1 MKHGFSILLVM
12 VVLSVIGLAL
22 APRLDIADRPRPE
35 RGKTLT
41 VSYGWQGVAAKV
53 VEQNVTSRIEALAS
67 SVRGVAKVSSVS
79 EFGSGRVVVELK
91 PQADVSATKFEI
103 ASLLR
108 GLDGKLPEGVTHPVL
123 SGGEIDTEAADDKE
137 VKLLLSYQVSSR
149 LPDAE
154 VLSLAGRQMR
164 TPLERIEGV
173 HHVDITGGVQHY
185 MEISYDARQLSS
197 YGITSADVAEAVRNF
212 AGREEVVGS
221 IRKEGAREKVAVALS
236 TPHEPLR
243 LERIPVRRTGG
254 KIVYLN
260 DLATLEIKRVQP
272 DSYYRVNG
280 LSTIYINVYAG
291 RDADIV
297 GVAGD
302 VKEALEGVS
311 LRLEKTYDR
320 AEEQL
325 AEVRTLV
332 SRTAATLA
340 ILLVFVWLGAGRSWK
355 YLAIIA
361 STLAASVCI
370 SVIAFWLLNIRLH
383 PMSLAGITVSLGI
396 VIDATIVM
404 ADHYAYYRNRR
415 AFLGV
420 LAAMLT
426 TIGALVAVFWLPE
439 QLRHDLRDFAVV
451 VMVCLG
457 VSVFVSLLFAPAL
470 VSQLGFTNRQ
480 RGRPRRLCLT
490 LAVSRAYR
498 AYIRTM
504 RRPRLRWTV
513 IVVVAAAFA
522 YTMRLFA
529 EGVENNEF
537 PREEEEVRLHVYGR
551 MPTGGSTRELNE
563 KVRLVEGFLAK
574 YGKEI
579 KRYETSV
586 GSWGAHIEVRFTDE
600 ARQTSFPYVLENKV
614 TGRLITL
621 GGADWATYGV
631 SERGFSNSLDLQH
644 RSQGITIAGYDYD
657 RLYRYAE
664 EMMAEMGKNSR
675 IVDLTVE
682 TPGHERQEAEL
693 FADYDRRAMATDSV
707 SPTELHATLATML
720 GEADAG
726 ELQPPY
732 ATEARLRTVV
742 RPRERERPDLWQLEN
757 AFLPVGG
764 RHLLMG
770 DFMRIRRREAKGC
783 IPREG
788 QEYVLRVAFNV
799 LGSYHYA
806 DRVVRQTMEKFNG
819 RFPAGFRCVRQSHGG
834 AEEASTQYW
843 LVGLVAG
850 VIFFVCAIM
859 FESLRQS
866 LAVIMLIP
874 TSLMGL
880 FLTYWLT
887 GCPFGSGGFAAMV
900 LLSGLTVNAGIY
912 VVCEYNG
919 QARGRTLRGAAFATV
934 YVRTFNHKIVPVVL
948 TVISTVLGMVPFLF
962 DGPGEQ
968 PFWFS
973 LAVGTLG
980 GLTFSLVP
988 LILFFPLL
996 PVGRFNEKNKVARSF
1011 RVLS

>member
-1 MKHGFSILLVM
+1 MKHSFSILLVM

-22 APRLDIADRPRPE
+22 APRLDIADKPRPE

-41 VSYGWQGVAAKV
+41 VSYWWQGVAAKV

-137 VKLLLSYQVSSR
+137 VKLLLSYQVNSR
-149 LPDAE
+149 LPDAQ
-154 VLSLAGRQMR
+154 VLSLAGRELR

-212 AGREEVVGS
+212 AGREEVMGS
-221 IRKEGAREKVAVALS
+221 LKKDGLKEKVAVALS
-236 TPHEPLR
+236 TPYEPLH
-243 LERIPVRRTGG
+243 LERIPVKQVGG

-260 DLATLEIKRVQP
+260 DLATLEIKRVLP

-280 LSTIYINVYAG
+280 LNTIYINVYAE

-297 GVAGD
+297 GVADD
-302 VKEALEGVS
+302 VKESLEGVS
-311 LRLEKTYDR
+311 LQMEKTYDR

-325 AEVRTLV
+325 DEFRTLV

-355 YLAIIA
+355 YLTIIA
-361 STLAASVCI
+361 STLAANVCI
-370 SVIAFWLLNIRLH
+370 AAIVFWLLNIRLH

-439 QLRHDLRDFAVV
+439 QLRHDLRDFAIV
-451 VMVCLG
+451 VMVCLS

-470 VSQLGFTNRQ
+470 VSELGFTNRQ
-480 RGRPRRLCLT
+480 QGRPRRLRLT
-490 LAVSRAYR
+490 LALSRAYR

-504 RRPRLRWTV
+504 RRPRWRWLALV
-513 IVVVAAAFA
+513 IVAAGFA

-537 PREEEEVRLHVYGR
+537 PREKEEMRLHIYGQ
-551 MPTGGSTRELNE
+551 MPLGGSTYELNE
-563 KVRLVEGFLAK
+563 KVGLVEDFLTK

-586 GSWGAHIEVRFTDE
+586 GSWGAHIEVSFTDE
-600 ARQTSFPYVLENKV
+600 ARQTGFPYMLENKV
-614 TGRLITL
+614 IGRLITI

-631 SERGFSNSLDLQH
+631 SARGFSNSLNLQH
-644 RSQGITIAGYDYD
+644 RSQNITIAGYDYE

-664 EMMAEMGKNSR
+664 EMVAEMGKNSR
-675 IVDLTVE
+675 VVDLIIE
-682 TPGHERQEAEL
+682 TPGHERQEDEL
-693 FADYDRRAMATDSV
+693 YADYDRRAMAIDSV
-707 SPTELHATLATML
+707 SATELHATLSTLL
-720 GEADAG
+720 GEAEAG

-742 RPRERERPDLWQLEN
+742 RPRDKERFDLWQLEN
-757 AFLPVGG
+757 AYLTVGD
-764 RHLLMG
+764 RHLLTG
-770 DFMRIRRREAKGC
+770 DFMRIHRREAKNC

-799 LGSYHYA
+799 LGSYNYA
-806 DRVVRQTMEKFNG
+806 DRIIRQTIEKFNS
-819 RFPAGFRCVRQSHGG
+819 RFPVGFRCVQQSYGG

-843 LVGLVAG
+843 LVGLVAV
-850 VIFFVCAIM
+850 VIFFVCAVM

-866 LAVIMLIP
+866 LAIIMLIP

-912 VVCEYNG
+912 VVCEYNE
-919 QARGRTLRGAAFATV
+919 QASGRRLTRPAFATF
-934 YVRTFNHKIVPVVL
+934 YVRTFNHKIVPVLL
-948 TVISTVLGMVPFLF
+948 TVLSTVLGMVPFLF
-962 DGPGEQ
+962 DGSEEQ

-996 PVGRFNEKNKVARSF
+996 PVGRCR
-1011 RVLS
+1011 